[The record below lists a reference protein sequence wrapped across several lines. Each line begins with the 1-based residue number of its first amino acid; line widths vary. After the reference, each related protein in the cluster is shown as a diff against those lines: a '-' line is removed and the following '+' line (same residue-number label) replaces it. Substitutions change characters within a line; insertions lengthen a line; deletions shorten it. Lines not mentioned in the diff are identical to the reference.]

1 MVFLFKKYLVIFV
14 IDCTLVI
21 LLFSSLCYVSNIAV
35 LALCQN
41 YSYSYLEL
49 HWLKLFEKIKQFLV
63 LLPFHLFVRKTKS
76 DIFDREFVSKE
87 SYVQSFEIRKFI
99 IKVCKTSIAESKQK
113 LGLHKF
119 YYLNSHARKTA
130 QKIIV
135 KVSSN

>member
-1 MVFLFKKYLVIFV
+1 MPKL
-14 IDCTLVI
+14 
-21 LLFSSLCYVSNIAV
+21 LLFILG
-35 LALCQN
+35 
-41 YSYSYLEL
+41 L

-63 LLPFHLFVRKTKS
+63 FLPFHLFVRKTKS
-76 DIFDREFVSKE
+76 DIFDKEFVSKE

-113 LGLHKF
+113 RGLHKF

-130 QKIIV
+130 QKIIA